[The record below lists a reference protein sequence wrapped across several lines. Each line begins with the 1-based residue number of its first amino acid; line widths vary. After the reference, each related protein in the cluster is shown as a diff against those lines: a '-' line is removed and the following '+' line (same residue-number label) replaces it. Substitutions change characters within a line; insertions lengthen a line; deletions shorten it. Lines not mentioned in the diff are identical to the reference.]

1 MNRRISEAATASCL
15 VAEAGAALAAQ
26 LLAEA
31 GGLVAAG
38 REGGATEAV
47 LQVHHVVDQ
56 LLGGGDLR
64 HKSKGFISGGCGNA
78 VLD

>member
-1 MNRRISEAATASCL
+1 MNRRISGAATASCL
-15 VAEAGAALAAQ
+15 VAKAGAALAAQ

-47 LQVHHVVDQ
+47 LEVHHIVHQ

-64 HKSKGFISGGCGNA
+64 HKRR
-78 VLD
+78 VLFQEGVEMKF